1 MADSSWT
8 CENGHRNPSRE
19 VTRCLDCDAPSYA
32 ASGPLYP
39 SRPPGT
45 AAREARSAITTCWWV
60 GGLLVVAC
68 AVVLALAWP
77 GETVVCGELD
87 DGCVA
92 GDRSGSVFL
101 TLLAALGLAAGQVL
115 LLVALVAEG
124 VRLGL
129 RSLGMPRTDQG

>member
-87 DGCVA
+87 GCVA

>member
-45 AAREARSAITTCWWV
+45 AAREARSAMTTCWWV

-129 RSLGMPRTDQG
+129 RSLGMPRTDHG